1 MEPSSN
7 SPDQSVTLRSVGLRI
22 YAPALMYGLGQGA
35 IAPVIALAARD
46 LGASLGTA
54 GFIVTLLG
62 LGQLVSDLPAGAL
75 AARIGER
82 RAMLA
87 AGGVIALALVV
98 CLLAPYVWVLGLG
111 IFTIGLAGA
120 VWMLARQAYITE
132 VVPYELRARAL
143 STLGGAN
150 RIGTFVGPFVG
161 AGAVGLIGIRG
172 PFLLF
177 ILAVLVALVV
187 ILRLPDPPGSTSGS
201 AGRGGIRAVLAMVRE
216 AFPVLRTLGVGILL
230 VGAIRASRQV
240 VIPLW
245 AEQLGLDASTTS
257 LIFGVAGAVDM
268 LLFYPAGLLMD
279 RRGRNWVAV
288 PSMTLL
294 GLAVLLLPST
304 TGVLS
309 LAAVAVLIGV
319 GNGLGSGLVMT
330 LGADLAPPDRRPE
343 FLGAWRLCADTGNA
357 LGPVTV
363 SVVGSVLALWA
374 GIGVIGLVG
383 LLAAGM
389 LGFWIPRTGR
399 HRLRTGPDQS
409 RDSGYNTES
418 PR

>member
-1 MEPSSN
+1 MSESSSASN
-7 SPDQSVTLRSVGLRI
+7 QPVTLRSVGLRI
-22 YAPALMYGLGQGA
+22 YAPSLAYGLGQGA
-35 IAPVIALAARD
+35 IAPIIALSARD

-62 LGQLVSDLPAGAL
+62 LGQLVADVPAGAL
-75 AARIGER
+75 AGRIGER

-87 AGGVIALALVV
+87 AGGVIALALVI
-98 CLLAPYVWVLGLG
+98 CLSAPYVWVLGLG
-111 IFTIGLAGA
+111 IFAIGLAGA

-143 STLGGAN
+143 STLGGAS

-161 AGAVGLIGIRG
+161 AGAVHLIGIRG

-177 ILAVLVALVV
+177 ILTVLVALVV
-187 ILRLPDPPGSTSGS
+187 IFRLPDPPGSTSGS
-201 AGRGGIRAVLAMVRE
+201 AGRGGVLAVLRMVRE
-216 AFPVLRTLGVGILL
+216 AFPVLRTLGIGILL

-245 AEQLGLDASTTS
+245 AEHIGLDASTTS

-268 LLFYPAGLLMD
+268 LLFYPAGVLMD

-288 PSMTLL
+288 PSMGLL
-294 GLAVLLLPST
+294 GLSVLVLPL
-304 TGVLS
+304 TGNLVS
-309 LAAVAVLIGV
+309 LAAVAVLIGI

-330 LGADLAPPDRRPE
+330 LGADLAPADRRPE

-357 LGPVTV
+357 FGPVTV
-363 SVVGSVLALWA
+363 STVGSVVALWA
-374 GIGVIGLVG
+374 GISVIGVVG

-389 LGFWIPRTGR
+389 LGYWIPRVGGQP
-399 HRLRTGPDQS
+399 LPS
-409 RDSGYNTES
+409 RVQPQDSGNNTES
-418 PR
+418 AR